1 MFMSKVINIKLKF
14 IWMLRWMI
22 ILNCPKLFCQQE
34 ASFSQYMFNQQLINP
49 AYVGAQSYTQLSIL
63 NHSQW
68 LNIEGAPETQAL
80 SVGTK
85 LSKKVG
91 IGFSAFNDRIGP
103 ARNTSSSIDFA
114 YHLKLN
120 ENNLKLGLGLKMS
133 GRLNSLDLSNISTVQ
148 SGDNLFTFQS
158 QNELNLNFGAGFY
171 LYSPNFYLGMGVPFL
186 LEEDTFNIQ
195 RNFYVIT
202 GAIFRLSETIQLKP
216 SFLIQKTTD
225 IETIYDNS
233 VWLVFNDRFW
243 IGPQYRASLKNGVP
257 SRKKGGYFGA
267 IAGIHIGKGLS
278 LGYAYQGAI
287 GNQSLGITNTSH
299 EIMLRFQFLSKYRGV
314 LRSPRLF

>member
-1 MFMSKVINIKLKF
+1 MSKVINIKLKF

-22 ILNCPKLFCQQE
+22 ILNCPLLFSQQE

-103 ARNTSSSIDFA
+103 ARNTSSSVDFA

-148 SGDNLFTFQS
+148 SGDNLFSFQS

-202 GAIFRLSETIQLKP
+202 GGIFRLSETIQLKP

-299 EIMLRFQFLSKYRGV
+299 EIMLRFQFLSKYRGI

>member
-1 MFMSKVINIKLKF
+1 MSKVINIRLKF
-14 IWMLRWMI
+14 IWMMSWMT
-22 ILNCPKLFCQQE
+22 ILNSPLLFSQQE

-85 LSKKVG
+85 LSKKIG

-120 ENNLKLGLGLKMS
+120 EKNLKLGLGLKMS
-133 GRLNSLDLSNISTVQ
+133 GRLNSLDLSGISTVQ
-148 SGDNLFTFQS
+148 SGDNLFSFQS

-171 LYSPNFYLGMGVPFL
+171 IYSPNFYLGMGVPFL

-202 GAIFRLSETIQLKP
+202 GGIFRLSETIQLKP
-216 SFLIQKTTD
+216 SFLIQKTAD

-233 VWLVFNDRFW
+233 VWLVFNNRFW
-243 IGPQYRASLKNGVP
+243 IGPQYRASLKNAIP
-257 SRKKGGYFGA
+257 SRKAGGYFGA
-267 IAGIHIGKGLS
+267 IAGIYISKSLS

>member
-1 MFMSKVINIKLKF
+1 MSKVINIKRKYF
-14 IWMLRWMI
+14 WMLGWMI
-22 ILNCPKLFCQQE
+22 ILNCHLLFSQQE
-34 ASFSQYMFNQQLINP
+34 VTFSQYMFNQQLINP

-68 LNIEGAPETQAL
+68 LNLDGAPETQAL
-80 SVGTK
+80 SIGTK
-85 LSKKVG
+85 LSKKIG

-120 ENNLKLGLGLKMS
+120 ENNLKLGLGLKIS

-148 SGDNLFTFQS
+148 SGDNLFAFQS
-158 QNELNLNFGAGFY
+158 QNELNLNFGAGFHI
-171 LYSPNFYLGMGVPFL
+171 YSPNFYLGMGIPFI
-186 LEEDTFNIQ
+186 LEQDTFNVQ

-202 GAIFRLSETIQLKP
+202 GGIFKLSESIQLRP
-216 SFLIQKTTD
+216 SLLFQKTAE

-233 VWLVFNDRFW
+233 IWLVFNNRFW
-243 IGPQYRASLKNGVP
+243 IGPQYRASLKNVIP
-257 SRKKGGYFGA
+257 SRKTGGYFGA
-267 IAGIHIGKGLS
+267 IAGVYISKSLS

>member
-1 MFMSKVINIKLKF
+1 MSKVINIKLKF

-22 ILNCPKLFCQQE
+22 ILSCPLLFSQQE

-85 LSKKVG
+85 LSKKIG

-120 ENNLKLGLGLKMS
+120 EKNLKLGLGLKMS
-133 GRLNSLDLSNISTVQ
+133 GRLNSLDLSGISTVQ
-148 SGDNLFTFQS
+148 SGDNLFSFQS

-171 LYSPNFYLGMGVPFL
+171 IYSPNFYLGMGVPFL

-202 GAIFRLSETIQLKP
+202 GGIFRLSETIQLKP
-216 SFLIQKTTD
+216 SFLIQKTAD
-225 IETIYDNS
+225 IEIIYDNS
-233 VWLVFNDRFW
+233 VWLVFNNRFW
-243 IGPQYRASLKNGVP
+243 IGPQYRASLKNAIP
-257 SRKKGGYFGA
+257 SRKAGGYFGV
-267 IAGIHIGKGLS
+267 IAGIYISKSLS

-299 EIMLRFQFLSKYRGV
+299 EIMLRFQFLSKYRGI

>member
-1 MFMSKVINIKLKF
+1 MSKVINIKLKF

-158 QNELNLNFGAGFY
+158 QNELNCAPLLDVGEISKSG
-171 LYSPNFYLGMGVPFL
+171 SP
-186 LEEDTFNIQ
+186 
-195 RNFYVIT
+195 
-202 GAIFRLSETIQLKP
+202 
-216 SFLIQKTTD
+216 
-225 IETIYDNS
+225 
-233 VWLVFNDRFW
+233 
-243 IGPQYRASLKNGVP
+243 
-257 SRKKGGYFGA
+257 
-267 IAGIHIGKGLS
+267 
-278 LGYAYQGAI
+278 
-287 GNQSLGITNTSH
+287 
-299 EIMLRFQFLSKYRGV
+299 
-314 LRSPRLF
+314 

>member
-1 MFMSKVINIKLKF
+1 MSKVINIRLKF
-14 IWMLRWMI
+14 IWMLSWI
-22 ILNCPKLFCQQE
+22 TIFYSPLLFSQQE

-68 LNIEGAPETQAL
+68 LNIEGAPETDAL

-85 LSKKVG
+85 LSKKIG

-120 ENNLKLGLGLKMS
+120 ENDLKLGLGLKMS
-133 GRLNSLDLSNISTVQ
+133 GRLNSLNLSDIRTVQ
-148 SGDNLFTFQS
+148 SGDNLFSFQS

-171 LYSPNFYLGMGVPFL
+171 LYSPNFYLGLGVPFL
-186 LEEDTFNIQ
+186 LEENTFNIQ
-195 RNFYVIT
+195 RNFYLIT
-202 GAIFRLSETIQLKP
+202 GGIFRLSETIQLKP
-216 SFLIQKTTD
+216 SFLIQKTAE

-233 VWLVFNDRFW
+233 VWLVFNNRFW
-243 IGPQYRASLKNGVP
+243 IGPQYRSSLKNAIP
-257 SRKKGGYFGA
+257 SRKAGGYFGA
-267 IAGIHIGKGLS
+267 IAGIYISKSLS

-299 EIMLRFQFLSKYRGV
+299 EIMLRFQFLSKYRGI

>member
-1 MFMSKVINIKLKF
+1 MSKVINIRLKF
-14 IWMLRWMI
+14 IW
-22 ILNCPKLFCQQE
+22 ILSWITIFYSPLLFSQQE

-68 LNIEGAPETQAL
+68 LNIDGAPETQAL

-85 LSKKVG
+85 LSKKIG

-114 YHLKLN
+114 YHIKLN

-133 GRLNSLDLSNISTVQ
+133 GRLNSLDLSDIRTVQ
-148 SGDNLFTFQS
+148 SGDNLFSFQS
-158 QNELNLNFGAGFY
+158 QNELNLNFGTGFY
-171 LYSPNFYLGMGVPFL
+171 LYSPNFYLGLGVPFL

-195 RNFYVIT
+195 RNFYIIT
-202 GAIFRLSETIQLKP
+202 GGIFRLSETIQLKP
-216 SFLIQKTTD
+216 SFLIQKTAE

-233 VWLVFNDRFW
+233 VWLVFNNRFW
-243 IGPQYRASLKNGVP
+243 IGPQYRSSLKNAIP
-257 SRKKGGYFGA
+257 SRKAGGYFGA
-267 IAGIHIGKGLS
+267 IAGIYISKSLS

-299 EIMLRFQFLSKYRGV
+299 EIMLRFQFLSKYRGI

>member
-1 MFMSKVINIKLKF
+1 MSKVINIRLKF
-14 IWMLRWMI
+14 IWMMSWMT
-22 ILNCPKLFCQQE
+22 ILNSPLLFSQQE

-85 LSKKVG
+85 LSKKIG

-133 GRLNSLDLSNISTVQ
+133 GRLNSLDLSGISTVQ
-148 SGDNLFTFQS
+148 SGDNLFSFQS

-171 LYSPNFYLGMGVPFL
+171 IYSPNFYLGMGVPFL

-202 GAIFRLSETIQLKP
+202 GGIFRLSETIQLKP
-216 SFLIQKTTD
+216 SFLIQKTAD

-233 VWLVFNDRFW
+233 LWLVFNNRFW
-243 IGPQYRASLKNGVP
+243 IGPQYRASLKNAIP
-257 SRKKGGYFGA
+257 SRKAGGYFGA
-267 IAGIHIGKGLS
+267 IAGIHISKSLS

-299 EIMLRFQFLSKYRGV
+299 EIMLRFQFLSKYRGI

>member
-1 MFMSKVINIKLKF
+1 MSKVINIKLKF

-22 ILNCPKLFCQQE
+22 ILSCPLLFSQQE

-68 LNIEGAPETQAL
+68 LNLEGAPETQAL
-80 SVGTK
+80 SLGTK
-85 LSKKVG
+85 LSKKIG

-133 GRLNSLDLSNISTVQ
+133 GRLNSLDLSGISTVQ
-148 SGDNLFTFQS
+148 SGDNLFSFQS

-171 LYSPNFYLGMGVPFL
+171 IYSPNFYLGMGVPFL

-202 GAIFRLSETIQLKP
+202 GGIFRLSETIQLKP
-216 SFLIQKTTD
+216 SFLIQKTAD

-233 VWLVFNDRFW
+233 VWLVFNNRFW
-243 IGPQYRASLKNGVP
+243 IGPQYRASLKNAIP
-257 SRKKGGYFGA
+257 SRKAGGYFGA
-267 IAGIHIGKGLS
+267 IAGNYISKSLS
-278 LGYAYQGAI
+278 LGYDYKGAI

-299 EIMLRFQFLSKYRGV
+299 EIMLRFQFLSKYRGI

>member
-1 MFMSKVINIKLKF
+1 MSKVINIKLKF

-22 ILNCPKLFCQQE
+22 ILSCPLLFSQQE

-85 LSKKVG
+85 LSKKIG

-120 ENNLKLGLGLKMS
+120 EKNLKLGLGLKMS
-133 GRLNSLDLSNISTVQ
+133 GRLNSLDLSGISTVQ
-148 SGDNLFTFQS
+148 SGDNLFSFQS

-171 LYSPNFYLGMGVPFL
+171 IYNPNFYLGMGVPFL

-202 GAIFRLSETIQLKP
+202 GGIFRLSETIQLKP
-216 SFLIQKTTD
+216 SFLIQKTAD

-233 VWLVFNDRFW
+233 VWLVFNNRFW
-243 IGPQYRASLKNGVP
+243 IGPQYRASLKNAIP
-257 SRKKGGYFGA
+257 SRKAGGYFGA
-267 IAGIHIGKGLS
+267 IAGIYISKSLS
-278 LGYAYQGAI
+278 LGYAYQGVI

-299 EIMLRFQFLSKYRGV
+299 EIMLRFQFLSKYRGI

>member
-1 MFMSKVINIKLKF
+1 
-14 IWMLRWMI
+14 MLREIRLGFNYSWMVHFI
-22 ILNCPKLFCQQE
+22 MTLTCNLVFSQQE
-34 ASFSQYMFNQQLINP
+34 VTFSQYMFNQQLINP

-80 SVGTK
+80 SLGTN
-85 LSKKVG
+85 LSEKIG

-133 GRLNSLDLSNISTVQ
+133 GRLNSLDLSNIQTVQ
-148 SGDNLFTFQS
+148 SNDNLFLIQT
-158 QNELNLNFGAGFY
+158 QNELNLNFGTGFY
-171 LYSPNFYLGMGVPFL
+171 IYSPKFYLGLGIPFL

-195 RNFYVIT
+195 RNFYIIT
-202 GAIFRLSETIQLKP
+202 GGLINLSDSIQLKP
-216 SFLIQKTTD
+216 SILFQKTAET
-225 IETIYDNS
+225 ETIYDNS
-233 VWLVFNDRFW
+233 LWAVINDRFW
-243 IGPQYRASLKNGVP
+243 IGPQYRASLKKVIP
-257 SRKKGGYFGA
+257 SQKRGGYFGA
-267 IAGIHIGKGLS
+267 IAGIYINKNLS
-278 LGYAYQGAI
+278 LGYAYQGAT
-287 GNQSLGITNTSH
+287 GNQRFGITNTTH
-299 EIMLRFQFLSKYRGV
+299 EILLRFQFLSKFKGV

>member
-1 MFMSKVINIKLKF
+1 MSKVINIKLKF

-22 ILNCPKLFCQQE
+22 ILNYPLLFSQQE

-85 LSKKVG
+85 LSKKIG

-120 ENNLKLGLGLKMS
+120 EKNLKLGLGLKMS

-171 LYSPNFYLGMGVPFL
+171 IYSPNFYLGMGVPFL

-202 GAIFRLSETIQLKP
+202 GGIFRLSETIQLKP
-216 SFLIQKTTD
+216 SFLIQKTAD

-233 VWLVFNDRFW
+233 VWLVFNNRFW
-243 IGPQYRASLKNGVP
+243 IGPQYRASLKNAIP
-257 SRKKGGYFGA
+257 SSKAGGYFGA
-267 IAGIHIGKGLS
+267 IAGIYISKSLS

-299 EIMLRFQFLSKYRGV
+299 EIMLRFQFLSKYRGI

>member
-1 MFMSKVINIKLKF
+1 MSKVINIRLKF
-14 IWMLRWMI
+14 IW
-22 ILNCPKLFCQQE
+22 ILSWITIFYSPLLFSQQE

-80 SVGTK
+80 SMGTK
-85 LSKKVG
+85 LSKKIG

-114 YHLKLN
+114 YHVKLN

-133 GRLNSLDLSNISTVQ
+133 GRLNSLDLLDIRTVQ
-148 SGDNLFTFQS
+148 SGDNLFSFQS

-171 LYSPNFYLGMGVPFL
+171 LYSPNFYLGLGVPFL

-195 RNFYVIT
+195 RNFYIIT
-202 GAIFRLSETIQLKP
+202 GGIFRLSETIQLKP
-216 SFLIQKTTD
+216 SFLIQKTAE

-233 VWLVFNDRFW
+233 VWLVFNNRFW
-243 IGPQYRASLKNGVP
+243 IGPQYRSSLKNAIP
-257 SRKKGGYFGA
+257 SRKAGGYFGA
-267 IAGIHIGKGLS
+267 IAGIYISKSLS

>member
-1 MFMSKVINIKLKF
+1 MSKVINIKLKF
-14 IWMLRWMI
+14 IWMIRWMI
-22 ILNCPKLFCQQE
+22 ILSCPLLFSQQE

-85 LSKKVG
+85 LSKKIG

-133 GRLNSLDLSNISTVQ
+133 GRLNSLDLSGISTVQ
-148 SGDNLFTFQS
+148 SGDNLFSFQS

-171 LYSPNFYLGMGVPFL
+171 IYSPNFYLGMGVPFL

-202 GAIFRLSETIQLKP
+202 GGIFRLSETIQLKP
-216 SFLIQKTTD
+216 SFLIQKTDD

-243 IGPQYRASLKNGVP
+243 IGPQYRASLKNAIP
-257 SRKKGGYFGA
+257 SRKAGGYFGA
-267 IAGIHIGKGLS
+267 IAGIYIGKSLS

-299 EIMLRFQFLSKYRGV
+299 EIMLRFQFLSKYRGI

>member
-1 MFMSKVINIKLKF
+1 MSKVINIKLKF

-22 ILNCPKLFCQQE
+22 ILSCPLLFSQQE

-68 LNIEGAPETQAL
+68 LNLEGAPETQAL
-80 SVGTK
+80 SLGTK
-85 LSKKVG
+85 LSKKIG

-120 ENNLKLGLGLKMS
+120 EKNLKLGLGLKMS
-133 GRLNSLDLSNISTVQ
+133 GRLNSLDLSGISTVQ
-148 SGDNLFTFQS
+148 SGDNLFSFQS

-171 LYSPNFYLGMGVPFL
+171 IYSPNFYLGMGVPFL

-202 GAIFRLSETIQLKP
+202 GGIFRLSETIQLKP
-216 SFLIQKTTD
+216 SFLIQKTAD

-233 VWLVFNDRFW
+233 VWLVFNNRFW
-243 IGPQYRASLKNGVP
+243 IGPQYRTSLKNAIP
-257 SRKKGGYFGA
+257 SRKAGGYFGV
-267 IAGIHIGKGLS
+267 IAGIYISKSLS

-299 EIMLRFQFLSKYRGV
+299 EIMLRFQFLSKYRGI

>member
-1 MFMSKVINIKLKF
+1 MSKVINIKLKF

-22 ILNCPKLFCQQE
+22 ILNCPLLFSQQE

-85 LSKKVG
+85 LSKKIG

-120 ENNLKLGLGLKMS
+120 EKNLKLGLGLKMS
-133 GRLNSLDLSNISTVQ
+133 GRLNSLDLSGIRTVQ
-148 SGDNLFTFQS
+148 SGDNLFSFQS
-158 QNELNLNFGAGFY
+158 QNELNLNFGVGFY

-202 GAIFRLSETIQLKP
+202 GGIFRLSETIQLKP
-216 SFLIQKTTD
+216 SFLIQKTAD

-233 VWLVFNDRFW
+233 LWLVFNNRFW
-243 IGPQYRASLKNGVP
+243 IGPQYRASLKNAIP
-257 SRKKGGYFGA
+257 SRKAGGYFGA
-267 IAGIHIGKGLS
+267 IAGIHISKSLS

-299 EIMLRFQFLSKYRGV
+299 EIMLRFQFLSKYRGI

>member
-1 MFMSKVINIKLKF
+1 MSKVINIKLKF

-22 ILNCPKLFCQQE
+22 ILSCPLLFSQQE

-80 SVGTK
+80 SLGTK
-85 LSKKVG
+85 LSKKIG

-120 ENNLKLGLGLKMS
+120 EKNIKLGLGLKMS
-133 GRLNSLDLSNISTVQ
+133 GRLNSLDLSGISTVQ
-148 SGDNLFTFQS
+148 SGDNLFSFQS

-171 LYSPNFYLGMGVPFL
+171 IYSPNFYLGMGVPFL

-202 GAIFRLSETIQLKP
+202 GGIFRLSETIQLKP
-216 SFLIQKTTD
+216 SFLIQKTAD

-233 VWLVFNDRFW
+233 VWLVFNNRFW
-243 IGPQYRASLKNGVP
+243 IGPQYRASLKNAIP
-257 SRKKGGYFGA
+257 SRKAGGYFGV
-267 IAGIHIGKGLS
+267 IAGIYISKSLS

-299 EIMLRFQFLSKYRGV
+299 EIMLRFQFLSKYRGI

>member
-1 MFMSKVINIKLKF
+1 MSKVINIKLKF

>member
-1 MFMSKVINIKLKF
+1 MSKVINIKLKF
-14 IWMLRWMI
+14 ILMLRWMI
-22 ILNCPKLFCQQE
+22 ILNCPLLFSQQE

-85 LSKKVG
+85 LSKKIG

-120 ENNLKLGLGLKMS
+120 EKNLKLGLGLKMS
-133 GRLNSLDLSNISTVQ
+133 GRLNSLDLSGISTVQ
-148 SGDNLFTFQS
+148 SGDNLFSFQS

-171 LYSPNFYLGMGVPFL
+171 IYSPNFYLGMGVPFL

-202 GAIFRLSETIQLKP
+202 GGIFRLSETIQLKP
-216 SFLIQKTTD
+216 SFLIQKTAD

-233 VWLVFNDRFW
+233 VWLVFNNRFW
-243 IGPQYRASLKNGVP
+243 IGPQYRASLKNAIP
-257 SRKKGGYFGA
+257 SRKAGGYFGA
-267 IAGIHIGKGLS
+267 IAGIYISKSLS

-299 EIMLRFQFLSKYRGV
+299 EIMLRFQFLSKYRGI

>member
-1 MFMSKVINIKLKF
+1 
-14 IWMLRWMI
+14 MI
-22 ILNCPKLFCQQE
+22 ILYYPLLFSQQE

-80 SVGTK
+80 SMGTK
-85 LSKKVG
+85 LSKKIG

-133 GRLNSLDLSNISTVQ
+133 GRLNSLDLSGISTVQ

-171 LYSPNFYLGMGVPFL
+171 IYSPNFYLGMGVPFL
-186 LEEDTFNIQ
+186 LEESTFNIQ

-202 GAIFRLSETIQLKP
+202 GGIFSLSETIQLKP
-216 SFLIQKTTD
+216 SFLIQKTAE

-233 VWLVFNDRFW
+233 IWLVFNDRFW
-243 IGPQYRASLKNGVP
+243 IGPQYRALLKNAIP
-257 SRKKGGYFGA
+257 SRKAGGYFGA
-267 IAGIHIGKGLS
+267 IAGIYISKSVS

-299 EIMLRFQFLSKYRGV
+299 EIMLRFQFLSKYRGI

>member
-1 MFMSKVINIKLKF
+1 MSKVINIRLKF
-14 IWMLRWMI
+14 IWMMSWMT
-22 ILNCPKLFCQQE
+22 ILNSPLLFSQQE

-85 LSKKVG
+85 LSKKIG

-133 GRLNSLDLSNISTVQ
+133 GRLNSLDLSGIRTVQ
-148 SGDNLFTFQS
+148 SGDNLFSFQS
-158 QNELNLNFGAGFY
+158 QNELNLNFGVGFY

-202 GAIFRLSETIQLKP
+202 GGIFRLSETIQLKP
-216 SFLIQKTTD
+216 SFLIQKTAE

-233 VWLVFNDRFW
+233 VWLVFNNRFW
-243 IGPQYRASLKNGVP
+243 IGPQYRASLKNAIP
-257 SRKKGGYFGA
+257 SRKAGGYFGA
-267 IAGIHIGKGLS
+267 IAGIYISKSLS

-299 EIMLRFQFLSKYRGV
+299 EIMLRFQFLSKYRGI

>member
-1 MFMSKVINIKLKF
+1 MSKVINIRLKF
-14 IWMLRWMI
+14 IWMMSWMT
-22 ILNCPKLFCQQE
+22 ILNSPLLFSQQE

-85 LSKKVG
+85 LSKKIG

-120 ENNLKLGLGLKMS
+120 EKNLKLGLGLKMS
-133 GRLNSLDLSNISTVQ
+133 GRLNSLDLSGISTVQ
-148 SGDNLFTFQS
+148 SGDNLFSFQS

-171 LYSPNFYLGMGVPFL
+171 IYSPNFYLGMGVPFL

-202 GAIFRLSETIQLKP
+202 GGIFRLSETIQLKP
-216 SFLIQKTTD
+216 SFLIQKTAD

-233 VWLVFNDRFW
+233 VWLVFNNRFW
-243 IGPQYRASLKNGVP
+243 IGPQYRASLKNAIP
-257 SRKKGGYFGA
+257 SRKAGGYFGA
-267 IAGIHIGKGLS
+267 IAGIYISKSLS

-299 EIMLRFQFLSKYRGV
+299 EIMLRFQFLSKYRGI

>member
-1 MFMSKVINIKLKF
+1 MSKVINIRLKF
-14 IWMLRWMI
+14 IWMMSWMT
-22 ILNCPKLFCQQE
+22 ILNSPLLFSQQE

-85 LSKKVG
+85 LSKKIG

-120 ENNLKLGLGLKMS
+120 EKNLKLGLGLKMS
-133 GRLNSLDLSNISTVQ
+133 GRLNSLDLSGIRTVQ
-148 SGDNLFTFQS
+148 SGDNLFSFQS
-158 QNELNLNFGAGFY
+158 QNELNLNFGVGFY

-202 GAIFRLSETIQLKP
+202 GGIFRLSETIQLKP
-216 SFLIQKTTD
+216 SFLIQKTAD

-233 VWLVFNDRFW
+233 VWLVFNNRFW
-243 IGPQYRASLKNGVP
+243 IGPQYRASLKNAIP
-257 SRKKGGYFGA
+257 SRKAGGYFGA
-267 IAGIHIGKGLS
+267 IAGIYISKSLS

-299 EIMLRFQFLSKYRGV
+299 EIMLRFQFLSKYRGI

>member
-1 MFMSKVINIKLKF
+1 MSKGINIKFKYL
-14 IWMLRWMI
+14 WMLRLI
-22 ILNCPKLFCQQE
+22 VILNCSFLFSQQE
-34 ASFSQYMFNQQLINP
+34 ATFSQYMFSQQLINP

-68 LNIEGAPETQAL
+68 INIDGAPETQAL
-80 SVGTK
+80 SLGTK
-85 LSKKVG
+85 LSEKIG

-120 ENNLKLGLGLKMS
+120 EKNLKLGLGLKMS
-133 GRLNSLDLSNISTVQ
+133 GRLNSLDLSDIRTVQ
-148 SGDNLFTFQS
+148 SGDNSFLVQT

-171 LYSPNFYLGMGVPFL
+171 LYNPKFYLGMGIPFI
-186 LEEDTFNIQ
+186 LEQDTFNIQ

-202 GAIFRLSETIQLKP
+202 GGLFKLSESIQLRP
-216 SFLIQKTTD
+216 SLLFQKTAE

-233 VWLVFNDRFW
+233 IWLVFNNKFW
-243 IGPQYRASLKNGVP
+243 IGPQYRASLKNVLP
-257 SRKKGGYFGA
+257 SQKAGGYFGA
-267 IAGIHIGKGLS
+267 IAGVYISKNLS
-278 LGYAYQGAI
+278 LGYAYQGAT
-287 GNQSLGITNTSH
+287 GNQRLGITNTTH
-299 EIMLRFQFLSKYRGV
+299 EILLRFQFLSKYRGV

>member
-1 MFMSKVINIKLKF
+1 
-14 IWMLRWMI
+14 MLSWI
-22 ILNCPKLFCQQE
+22 TIFYSPLLFSQQE

-49 AYVGAQSYTQLSIL
+49 AYVGAQSFTQLSIL

-85 LSKKVG
+85 LSKKIG

-133 GRLNSLDLSNISTVQ
+133 GRLNSLDLSGISTVQ
-148 SGDNLFTFQS
+148 SGDNLFSFQS

-171 LYSPNFYLGMGVPFL
+171 IYSPNFYLGMGVPFL

-202 GAIFRLSETIQLKP
+202 GGIFRLSETIQLKP
-216 SFLIQKTTD
+216 SFLIQKTAD
-225 IETIYDNS
+225 IGTIYDNS
-233 VWLVFNDRFW
+233 VWLVFNNRFW
-243 IGPQYRASLKNGVP
+243 IGPQYRASLKNAIP
-257 SRKKGGYFGA
+257 SRKAGGYFGA
-267 IAGIHIGKGLS
+267 IAGIYISKSLS

-299 EIMLRFQFLSKYRGV
+299 EIMLRFQFLSKYRGI

>member
-1 MFMSKVINIKLKF
+1 MSKVINIKLKF

-22 ILNCPKLFCQQE
+22 ILNSPLLFSQQE

-80 SVGTK
+80 SLGTK
-85 LSKKVG
+85 LSKKIG

-120 ENNLKLGLGLKMS
+120 EKNLKLGLGLKMS
-133 GRLNSLDLSNISTVQ
+133 GRLNSLDLSGISTVQ
-148 SGDNLFTFQS
+148 SGDNLFSFQS

-171 LYSPNFYLGMGVPFL
+171 IYSPNFYLGMGVPFL

-202 GAIFRLSETIQLKP
+202 GGIFRLSETIQLKP
-216 SFLIQKTTD
+216 SFLIQKTAD

-233 VWLVFNDRFW
+233 VWLVFNNRFW
-243 IGPQYRASLKNGVP
+243 IGPQYRASLKNAIP
-257 SRKKGGYFGA
+257 SRKAGGYFGV
-267 IAGIHIGKGLS
+267 IAGIYISKSLS

-299 EIMLRFQFLSKYRGV
+299 EIMLRFQFLSKYRGI

>member
-1 MFMSKVINIKLKF
+1 MSKVINIKLKF

-22 ILNCPKLFCQQE
+22 ILNCPLLFSQQE

-85 LSKKVG
+85 LSKKIG

-120 ENNLKLGLGLKMS
+120 EKNLKLGLGLKMS
-133 GRLNSLDLSNISTVQ
+133 GRLNSLDLSGISTVQ
-148 SGDNLFTFQS
+148 SGDNLFSFQS
-158 QNELNLNFGAGFY
+158 QNELNLNFGVGFY

-202 GAIFRLSETIQLKP
+202 GGIFRLSETIQLKP
-216 SFLIQKTTD
+216 SFLIQKTAD

-233 VWLVFNDRFW
+233 LWLVFNNRFW
-243 IGPQYRASLKNGVP
+243 IGPQYRASLKNAIP
-257 SRKKGGYFGA
+257 SRKAGGYFGA
-267 IAGIHIGKGLS
+267 IAGIHISKSLS

-299 EIMLRFQFLSKYRGV
+299 EIMLRFQFLSKYRGI